1 MISNSTP
8 SDPKFRPLG
17 GQNFVSCGIC
27 GFMIES
33 HIEAGAQKHQ
43 IQNGSIGLEYGKSI
57 TDECVSLEMT
67 YAMLKRIILV

>member
-1 MISNSTP
+1 
-8 SDPKFRPLG
+8 
-17 GQNFVSCGIC
+17 
-27 GFMIES
+27 MIES